1 MTMNNSRSLEAPL
14 LLLLGLNLG
23 PLKASKIGLIKVKPE
38 LIGCQYVIL
47 VEMKTDI

>member
-23 PLKASKIGLIKVKPE
+23 PLQAAKIGLIKVKPE
-38 LIGCQYVIL
+38 LIDCHYVIL
-47 VEMKTDI
+47 EEMKTDI